1 MLLIEPFSVQ
11 VYGLLVG
18 TKTVLRILLCDY
30 IIQQLIVVALV
41 VVVVVVVV
49 VLHLFSSSSSVCLK
63 LHGLFFA

>member
-18 TKTVLRILLCDY
+18 TKTVLRILLFDY
-30 IIQQLIVVALV
+30 IIQQVIVVALV

-49 VLHLFSSSSSVCLK
+49 VVTVYSTKVLL
-63 LHGLFFA
+63 